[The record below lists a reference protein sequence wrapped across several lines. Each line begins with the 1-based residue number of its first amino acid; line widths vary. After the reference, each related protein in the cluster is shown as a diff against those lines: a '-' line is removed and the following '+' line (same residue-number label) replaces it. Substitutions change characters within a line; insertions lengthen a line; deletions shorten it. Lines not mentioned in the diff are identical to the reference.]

1 WLMAVYGLT
10 LVGLLLLFNLAIRH
24 YVVRPLEQL
33 DKAMSMV
40 EGGQD
45 NVQDLDK
52 LGTGEIKTLMHR
64 FVSMAKAVSQARR
77 DLESKVQERT
87 AALEKLTRI
96 DPMTE
101 LLNRRGMLTRLES
114 ELQRAQREGSRLGIL
129 WLDVD
134 RFKDINDQFGHA
146 VGDQAIKVIARLI
159 EQTVRTYD
167 AVSRWGGDEFLV
179 LLPQANQISLDVLG
193 ERLRSEVE
201 QCTAVTSDTGAVIRL
216 SVSVGGHLQEADD
229 TIDAMLRR
237 GDQALFSAKAQQRNT
252 YKPSVAIEQG

>member
-1 WLMAVYGLT
+1 VQA
-10 LVGLLLLFNLAIRH
+10 
-24 YVVRPLEQL
+24 L
-33 DKAMSMV
+33 DA
-40 EGGQD
+40 
-45 NVQDLDK
+45 
-52 LGTGEIKTLMHR
+52 LGTGEIKRLMHR
-64 FVSMAKAVSQARR
+64 FVNMAHAVAHARR

-87 AALEKLTRI
+87 AALERLTQI

-114 ELQRAQREGSRLGIL
+114 ELQRSQREGIQLGIL

-134 RFKDINDQFGHA
+134 KFKDINDQFGHA
-146 VGDQAIKVIARLI
+146 AGDRAIKTIARLI

-201 QCTAVTSDTGAVIRL
+201 QCTAVTSDTGEVIRL
-216 SVSVGGHLQEADD
+216 SVSVGGHLQEAND
-229 TIDAMLRR
+229 TIDSMLRR
-237 GDQALFSAKAQQRNT
+237 GDQALFSAKSLRRNS
-252 YKPSVAIEQG
+252 YQPSVALQS